1 MNAIAATPLGN
12 GSYKWFVLFN
22 VMLTTFMAVLD
33 STVVNT
39 GLPVIM
45 GTLGASM
52 NSAEWIL
59 TGYMLS
65 MATILPAAG
74 WLSDRFGYKRI
85 FIFSLTVFTIGS
97 FMCGNSTA
105 IGELVFWRIFQG
117 IGGGLLMPVGMAVVT
132 TVFPVEQRGMA
143 LGFWA
148 IASAASVSFGPLIGG
163 YLVDNLNWNYI
174 FFVNIPIGIF
184 SIIYTMIVQREY
196 KLGTRQKFDIPG
208 FITSAIF
215 LPVFLYGLS
224 EVTSSTNT
232 KGWSSP
238 LVLGCMWVAVVSFVL
253 FLYTELTVKH
263 PMINLKIFKDHNFS
277 LANLIVFIFGIGMF
291 GSTFLIPL
299 YMQDSLG
306 YSAYQTGLF
315 FLPVGFL
322 QAVASPLAGNASRWV
337 NPKVVI
343 VLGLFLLCASFYMNY
358 FFSFLTD
365 KWYIMVSLYLRGV
378 GLGILYPPLLNVS
391 LRQIDNRQM
400 AQASSVTNI
409 VRQIGGSFGVAMFSH
424 LLSQRQ
430 TYHTE
435 RYHETIAYTGETYSN
450 MVDGLSRFFRSNGG
464 LGHAESV
471 SYAKQYILEHVDM
484 EAYISGINDVF
495 FVAFITAL
503 MAVIPMFFLK
513 TKRK

>member
-1 MNAIAATPLGN
+1 MIPATPTLVDGK
-12 GSYKWFVLFN
+12 GYKWLILFN

-65 MATILPAAG
+65 MATVLPATG

-85 FIFSLTVFTIGS
+85 FVFSLAVFTFGS
-97 FMCGNSTA
+97 FMCGNSTG
-105 IGELVFWRIFQG
+105 IEELIFWRVFQG
-117 IGGGLLMPVGMAVVT
+117 IGGGLLMPAGMAIVT

-174 FFVNIPIGIF
+174 FYVNIPIGIF
-184 SIIYTMIVQREY
+184 SIIFTLIVQQEF
-196 KLGTRQKFDIPG
+196 KAGARQKFDIPG

-253 FLYTELTVKH
+253 FLYIEFTVKN
-263 PMINLKIFKDHNFS
+263 PLINLRIFKNRNFS

-322 QAVASPLAGNASRWV
+322 QAVASPLSGSITRWL
-337 NPKVVI
+337 NPKIIV
-343 VLGLFLLCASFYMNY
+343 VLGLLLLCGSFFMNY
-358 FFSFLTD
+358 SFSFLTD
-365 KWYIMVSLYLRGV
+365 RWYIMVSLYLRGV
-378 GLGILYPPLLNVS
+378 GLGILYPPLLNIS
-391 LRQIDNRQM
+391 LRMISNQQM

-435 RYHETIAYTGETYSN
+435 RYHAAIAYTGQTYADV
-450 MVDGLSRFFRSNGG
+450 VDGLGHFFATNGG
-464 LGHAESV
+464 LARTESV
-471 SYAKQYILEHVDM
+471 AYAKQYVLEHVDM
-484 EAYISGINDVF
+484 QAYISGIDDVF
-495 FVAFITAL
+495 FVALIITLIAI
-503 MAVIPMFFLK
+503 IPVFFLK
-513 TKRK
+513 IKRE

>member
-1 MNAIAATPLGN
+1 MVIGNATPVG
-12 GSYKWFVLFN
+12 GSSYKWLVLFN

-74 WLSDRFGYKRI
+74 WLSDRFGYKRL
-85 FIFSLTVFTIGS
+85 FIFSLVVFTIGS

-117 IGGGLLMPVGMAVVT
+117 VGGGLLMPVGMAVVT

-174 FFVNIPIGIF
+174 FFVNIPIGVF
-184 SIIYTMIVQREY
+184 SIIYTMIVQQEY
-196 KLGTRQKFDIPG
+196 KTGIRQKFDIPG
-208 FITSAIF
+208 FVMSAIF

-232 KGWSSP
+232 RGWSSP
-238 LVLGCMWVAVVSFVL
+238 LVLGCMWVAAVSFVL
-253 FLYTELTVKH
+253 FIYTELTVKN
-263 PMINLKIFKDHNFS
+263 PMIDLKIFKNHNFS
-277 LANLIVFIFGIGMF
+277 LANLIVFIFGVGMF

-343 VLGLFLLCASFYMNY
+343 VLGLLLLCSSFYMNY
-358 FFSFLTD
+358 SFSFLTD
-365 KWYIMVSLYLRGV
+365 KWYIMISLYLRGV

-391 LRQIDNRQM
+391 LRMISNQQM

-424 LLSQRQ
+424 LLSQRR

-435 RYHETIAYTGETYSN
+435 RYHEAIAYTEQTYTN
-450 MVDGLSRFFRSNGG
+450 VVDGLGHFFSANGG
-464 LGHAESV
+464 LGHSESV

-484 EAYISGINDVF
+484 EAYISGIDDVF
-495 FVAFITAL
+495 FVAFVTTLLAL
-503 MAVIPMFFLK
+503 IPMFFLK

>member
-1 MNAIAATPLGN
+1 MG
-12 GSYKWFVLFN
+12 GSSYKWLVLFN

-74 WLSDRFGYKRI
+74 WLSDRFGYKRL
-85 FIFSLTVFTIGS
+85 FIFSLVVFTIGS

-174 FFVNIPIGIF
+174 FFVNIPIGVF
-184 SIIYTMIVQREY
+184 SIIYTMIVQQEY
-196 KLGTRQKFDIPG
+196 KTGIRQKFDIPG
-208 FITSAIF
+208 FVTSAIF

-232 KGWSSP
+232 RGWSSP
-238 LVLGCMWVAVVSFVL
+238 LVLGCMWVAAVSFVL
-253 FLYTELTVKH
+253 FIYTELTVKN

-277 LANLIVFIFGIGMF
+277 LANLIVFIFGVGMF

-306 YSAYQTGLF
+306 YSAYQTVLF

-322 QAVASPLAGNASRWV
+322 QAVASPLAGNAAGWV

-343 VLGLFLLCASFYMNY
+343 VLGLLLLCSSFYMNY
-358 FFSFLTD
+358 SFSFLTD

-391 LRQIDNRQM
+391 LRMISNQQM

-424 LLSQRQ
+424 LLSQRR
-430 TYHTE
+430 TFHTE
-435 RYHETIAYTGETYSN
+435 RYHEAIAYSEQTYTN
-450 MVDGLSRFFRSNGG
+450 VVDGLRHFFSASGG

-471 SYAKQYILEHVDM
+471 SYAKRYILEHVDM
-484 EAYISGINDVF
+484 EAYISGIDDVF
-495 FVAFITAL
+495 FVAFVTTLLAL
-503 MAVIPMFFLK
+503 IPMFFLK

>member
-1 MNAIAATPLGN
+1 MG
-12 GSYKWFVLFN
+12 GSSYKWLVLFN

-74 WLSDRFGYKRI
+74 WLSDRFGYKRL
-85 FIFSLTVFTIGS
+85 FIFSLVVFTIGS

-174 FFVNIPIGIF
+174 FFVNIPIGVF
-184 SIIYTMIVQREY
+184 SIIYTMIVQQEY
-196 KLGTRQKFDIPG
+196 KTGIRQKFDIPG
-208 FITSAIF
+208 FVTSAIF

-232 KGWSSP
+232 RGWSSP
-238 LVLGCMWVAVVSFVL
+238 LVLGCMWVAAVSFVL
-253 FLYTELTVKH
+253 FIYTELTVKN

-277 LANLIVFIFGIGMF
+277 LANLIVFIFGVGMF

-322 QAVASPLAGNASRWV
+322 QAVASPLAGNAARWV
-337 NPKVVI
+337 NSKVVI
-343 VLGLFLLCASFYMNY
+343 VLGLLLLCSSFYMNY
-358 FFSFLTD
+358 SFSFLTD

-391 LRQIDNRQM
+391 LRMISNQQM

-424 LLSQRQ
+424 LLSQRR
-430 TYHTE
+430 TFHTE
-435 RYHETIAYTGETYSN
+435 RYHEAIAYSEQTYTN
-450 MVDGLSRFFRSNGG
+450 VVDGLRHFFSASGG

-471 SYAKQYILEHVDM
+471 SYAKRYILEHVDM
-484 EAYISGINDVF
+484 EAYISGIDDVF
-495 FVAFITAL
+495 FVAFVTTLLAL
-503 MAVIPMFFLK
+503 IPMFFLK

>member
-1 MNAIAATPLGN
+1 MG
-12 GSYKWFVLFN
+12 GSSYKWLVLFN

-74 WLSDRFGYKRI
+74 WLSDRFGYKRL
-85 FIFSLTVFTIGS
+85 FIFSLVVFTIGS

-174 FFVNIPIGIF
+174 FFVNIPIGVF
-184 SIIYTMIVQREY
+184 SIIYTMIVQQEY
-196 KLGTRQKFDIPG
+196 KTGIRQKFDIPG
-208 FITSAIF
+208 FVTSAIF

-232 KGWSSP
+232 RGWSSP
-238 LVLGCMWVAVVSFVL
+238 LVLGCMWVAAVSFVL
-253 FLYTELTVKH
+253 FIYTELTVKN

-277 LANLIVFIFGIGMF
+277 LANLIVFIFGVGMF

-322 QAVASPLAGNASRWV
+322 QAVASPLAGNAARWV

-343 VLGLFLLCASFYMNY
+343 VLGLLLLCSSFYMNY
-358 FFSFLTD
+358 SFSFLTD

-391 LRQIDNRQM
+391 LRMISNQQM

-424 LLSQRQ
+424 LLSQRR
-430 TYHTE
+430 TFHTE
-435 RYHETIAYTGETYSN
+435 RYHEAIAYSEQTYTN
-450 MVDGLSRFFRSNGG
+450 VVDGLRHFFSASGG

-471 SYAKQYILEHVDM
+471 SYAKRYILEHVDM
-484 EAYISGINDVF
+484 EAYISGIDDVF
-495 FVAFITAL
+495 FVAFVTTLLAL
-503 MAVIPMFFLK
+503 IPMFFLK

>member
-1 MNAIAATPLGN
+1 MG
-12 GSYKWFVLFN
+12 GSSYKWLVLFN

-74 WLSDRFGYKRI
+74 WLSDRFGYKRL
-85 FIFSLTVFTIGS
+85 FIFSLVVFTIGS

-105 IGELVFWRIFQG
+105 IGELVFWRIFPG

-174 FFVNIPIGIF
+174 FFVNIPIGVF
-184 SIIYTMIVQREY
+184 SIIYTMIVQQEY
-196 KLGTRQKFDIPG
+196 KTGIRQKFDIPG
-208 FITSAIF
+208 FVTSAIF

-232 KGWSSP
+232 RGWSSP
-238 LVLGCMWVAVVSFVL
+238 LVLGCMWVAAVSFVL
-253 FLYTELTVKH
+253 FIYTELTVKN

-277 LANLIVFIFGIGMF
+277 LANLIVFIFGVGMF

-322 QAVASPLAGNASRWV
+322 QAVASPLAGNAARWV

-343 VLGLFLLCASFYMNY
+343 VLGLLLLCSSFYMNY
-358 FFSFLTD
+358 SFSFLTD

-391 LRQIDNRQM
+391 LRMISNQQM

-424 LLSQRQ
+424 LLSQRR
-430 TYHTE
+430 TFHTE
-435 RYHETIAYTGETYSN
+435 RYHEAIAYSEQTYTN
-450 MVDGLSRFFRSNGG
+450 VVDGLRHFFSASGG

-471 SYAKQYILEHVDM
+471 SYAKRYILEHVDM
-484 EAYISGINDVF
+484 EAYISGIDDVF
-495 FVAFITAL
+495 FVAFVTTLLAL
-503 MAVIPMFFLK
+503 IPMFFLK

>member
-1 MNAIAATPLGN
+1 MNATAVAEGS
-12 GSYKWFVLFN
+12 SYKWFVLFN

-85 FIFSLTVFTIGS
+85 FVFSLVVFTIGS

-184 SIIYTMIVQREY
+184 SIIYTLIVQREY
-196 KLGTRQKFDIPG
+196 KTGVSKKFDIPG

-253 FLYTELTVKH
+253 FLYTELTVKN
-263 PMINLKIFKDHNFS
+263 PMINLRIFRDHNFS
-277 LANLIVFIFGIGMF
+277 MANLIVFIFGIGMF

-322 QAVASPLAGNASRWV
+322 QAVASPMAGNVTRWM
-337 NPKVVI
+337 NPKIVI
-343 VLGLFLLCASFYMNY
+343 VAGLLLLCSSFYMNY
-358 FFSFLTD
+358 SFSFLTD

-391 LRQIDNRQM
+391 LKGIANQQM

-435 RYHETIAYTGETYSN
+435 RYHEAIAYTGQTYSN
-450 MVDGLSRFFRSNGG
+450 VVDGLARFFTSNGG
-464 LGHAESV
+464 LGHTESV

-495 FVAFITAL
+495 YVAFVVTIL
-503 MAVIPMFFLK
+503 AVIPMFFLK
-513 TKRK
+513 TK

>member
-1 MNAIAATPLGN
+1 
-12 GSYKWFVLFN
+12 
-22 VMLTTFMAVLD
+22 
-33 STVVNT
+33 
-39 GLPVIM
+39 
-45 GTLGASM
+45 
-52 NSAEWIL
+52 
-59 TGYMLS
+59 
-65 MATILPAAG
+65 
-74 WLSDRFGYKRI
+74 
-85 FIFSLTVFTIGS
+85 
-97 FMCGNSTA
+97 
-105 IGELVFWRIFQG
+105 
-117 IGGGLLMPVGMAVVT
+117 
-132 TVFPVEQRGMA
+132 
-143 LGFWA
+143 
-148 IASAASVSFGPLIGG
+148 
-163 YLVDNLNWNYI
+163 
-174 FFVNIPIGIF
+174 
-184 SIIYTMIVQREY
+184 MIVQREY
-196 KLGTRQKFDIPG
+196 KLGARQKFDIPG

-343 VLGLFLLCASFYMNY
+343 VLGLFLLCASFYMNCS
-358 FFSFLTD
+358 FSFLTD

-495 FVAFITAL
+495 FVAFVTAL

>member
-1 MNAIAATPLGN
+1 M
-12 GSYKWFVLFN
+12 
-22 VMLTTFMAVLD
+22 
-33 STVVNT
+33 
-39 GLPVIM
+39 
-45 GTLGASM
+45 
-52 NSAEWIL
+52 
-59 TGYMLS
+59 
-65 MATILPAAG
+65 
-74 WLSDRFGYKRI
+74 SDRFGYKRL
-85 FIFSLTVFTIGS
+85 FIFSLVVFTIGS

-174 FFVNIPIGIF
+174 FFVNIPIGVF
-184 SIIYTMIVQREY
+184 SIIYTMIVQQEY
-196 KLGTRQKFDIPG
+196 KTGIRQKFDIPG
-208 FITSAIF
+208 FVTSAIF

-232 KGWSSP
+232 RGWSSP
-238 LVLGCMWVAVVSFVL
+238 LVLGCMWVAAVSFVL
-253 FLYTELTVKH
+253 FIYTELTVKN

-277 LANLIVFIFGIGMF
+277 LANLIVFIFGVGMF

-322 QAVASPLAGNASRWV
+322 QAVASPLAGNAARWV

-343 VLGLFLLCASFYMNY
+343 VLGLLLLCSSFYMNY
-358 FFSFLTD
+358 SFSFLTD

-391 LRQIDNRQM
+391 LRMISNQQM

-424 LLSQRQ
+424 LLSQRR
-430 TYHTE
+430 TFHTE
-435 RYHETIAYTGETYSN
+435 RYHEAIAYSEQTYTN
-450 MVDGLSRFFRSNGG
+450 VVDGLRHFFSASGG

-471 SYAKQYILEHVDM
+471 SYAKRYILEHVDM
-484 EAYISGINDVF
+484 EAYISGIDDVF
-495 FVAFITAL
+495 FVAFVTTLLAL
-503 MAVIPMFFLK
+503 IPMFFLK

>member
-1 MNAIAATPLGN
+1 METGSATPLG
-12 GSYKWFVLFN
+12 GSSYKWLVLFN

-74 WLSDRFGYKRI
+74 WLSDRFGYKRL
-85 FIFSLTVFTIGS
+85 FIFSLVVFTIGS

-174 FFVNIPIGIF
+174 FFVNIPIGGF
-184 SIIYTMIVQREY
+184 SIIYTMIVQQEY
-196 KLGTRQKFDIPG
+196 KTGIRQKFDIPG
-208 FITSAIF
+208 FVTSAIF

-224 EVTSSTNT
+224 ELTSSTNT
-232 KGWSSP
+232 RGWSSP
-238 LVLGCMWVAVVSFVL
+238 LVLGCMWVAAVSFVL
-253 FLYTELTVKH
+253 FIYTELTVKN

-277 LANLIVFIFGIGMF
+277 LANLIVFIFGVGMF

-322 QAVASPLAGNASRWV
+322 QAVASPLAGNAARWV

-343 VLGLFLLCASFYMNY
+343 VLGLLLLCSSFYMNY
-358 FFSFLTD
+358 SFSFLTD

-378 GLGILYPPLLNVS
+378 GLGLLYPPLLNVS
-391 LRQIDNRQM
+391 LRMISNQQM

-424 LLSQRQ
+424 LLSQRR
-430 TYHTE
+430 TFHTE
-435 RYHETIAYTGETYSN
+435 RYHEAIAYTEQTYTN
-450 MVDGLSRFFRSNGG
+450 VVDGLRHFFSASGG

-471 SYAKQYILEHVDM
+471 SYAKRYILEHVDM
-484 EAYISGINDVF
+484 EAYISGIDDVF
-495 FVAFITAL
+495 FVAFVTTLLAL
-503 MAVIPMFFLK
+503 IPMFFLK

>member
-1 MNAIAATPLGN
+1 MG
-12 GSYKWFVLFN
+12 GSSYKWLVLFN

-74 WLSDRFGYKRI
+74 WLSDRFGYKRL
-85 FIFSLTVFTIGS
+85 FIFSLVVFTIGS

-163 YLVDNLNWNYI
+163 YLVDDLNWNYI
-174 FFVNIPIGIF
+174 FFVNIPIGVF
-184 SIIYTMIVQREY
+184 SIIYTMIVQQEY
-196 KLGTRQKFDIPG
+196 KTGIRQKFDIPG
-208 FITSAIF
+208 FVTSAIF

-232 KGWSSP
+232 RGWSSP
-238 LVLGCMWVAVVSFVL
+238 LVLGCMWVAAVSFVL
-253 FLYTELTVKH
+253 FIYTELTVKN

-277 LANLIVFIFGIGMF
+277 LANLIVFIFGVGMF

-322 QAVASPLAGNASRWV
+322 QAVASPLAGNAARWV

-343 VLGLFLLCASFYMNY
+343 VLGLLLLCSSFYMNY
-358 FFSFLTD
+358 SFSFLTD

-391 LRQIDNRQM
+391 LRMISNQQM

-424 LLSQRQ
+424 LLSQRR
-430 TYHTE
+430 TFHTE
-435 RYHETIAYTGETYSN
+435 RYHEAIAYSEQTYTN
-450 MVDGLSRFFRSNGG
+450 VVDGLRHFFSASGG

-471 SYAKQYILEHVDM
+471 SYAKRYILEHVDM
-484 EAYISGINDVF
+484 EAYISGIDDVF
-495 FVAFITAL
+495 FVAFVTTLLAL
-503 MAVIPMFFLK
+503 IPMFFLK

>member
-1 MNAIAATPLGN
+1 MG
-12 GSYKWFVLFN
+12 GSSYKWLLLFN

-74 WLSDRFGYKRI
+74 WLSDRFGYKRL
-85 FIFSLTVFTIGS
+85 FIFSLVVFTIGS

-105 IGELVFWRIFQG
+105 IGELAFWRIFQG

-174 FFVNIPIGIF
+174 FFVNIPIGVF
-184 SIIYTMIVQREY
+184 SIIYTMIVQQEY
-196 KLGTRQKFDIPG
+196 KTGIRQKFDIPG
-208 FITSAIF
+208 FVTSAIF

-232 KGWSSP
+232 RGWSSP
-238 LVLGCMWVAVVSFVL
+238 LVLGCMWVAAVSFVL
-253 FLYTELTVKH
+253 FIYTELTVKN

-277 LANLIVFIFGIGMF
+277 LANLIVFIFGVGMF

-322 QAVASPLAGNASRWV
+322 QAVASPLAGNAARWV

-343 VLGLFLLCASFYMNY
+343 VLGLLLLCSSFYMNY
-358 FFSFLTD
+358 SFSFLTD

-391 LRQIDNRQM
+391 LRMISNQQM

-424 LLSQRQ
+424 LLSQRR
-430 TYHTE
+430 TFHTE
-435 RYHETIAYTGETYSN
+435 RYHEAIAYSEQTYTN
-450 MVDGLSRFFRSNGG
+450 VVDGLRHFFSASGG

-471 SYAKQYILEHVDM
+471 SYAKRYILEHVDM
-484 EAYISGINDVF
+484 EAYISGIDDVF
-495 FVAFITAL
+495 FVAFVTTLLAL
-503 MAVIPMFFLK
+503 IPMFFLK

>member
-1 MNAIAATPLGN
+1 
-12 GSYKWFVLFN
+12 
-22 VMLTTFMAVLD
+22 
-33 STVVNT
+33 
-39 GLPVIM
+39 
-45 GTLGASM
+45 
-52 NSAEWIL
+52 
-59 TGYMLS
+59 
-65 MATILPAAG
+65 
-74 WLSDRFGYKRI
+74 
-85 FIFSLTVFTIGS
+85 
-97 FMCGNSTA
+97 
-105 IGELVFWRIFQG
+105 
-117 IGGGLLMPVGMAVVT
+117 
-132 TVFPVEQRGMA
+132 
-143 LGFWA
+143 
-148 IASAASVSFGPLIGG
+148 
-163 YLVDNLNWNYI
+163 
-174 FFVNIPIGIF
+174 
-184 SIIYTMIVQREY
+184 
-196 KLGTRQKFDIPG
+196 
-208 FITSAIF
+208 
-215 LPVFLYGLS
+215 
-224 EVTSSTNT
+224 
-232 KGWSSP
+232 
-238 LVLGCMWVAVVSFVL
+238 
-253 FLYTELTVKH
+253 
-263 PMINLKIFKDHNFS
+263 MINLKIFKDHNFS

-343 VLGLFLLCASFYMNY
+343 VLGLFLLCASFYMNCS
-358 FFSFLTD
+358 FSFLTD

-450 MVDGLSRFFRSNGG
+450 MVDGVSRFFRSNGG

-495 FVAFITAL
+495 FVAFVTAL

>member
-1 MNAIAATPLGN
+1 MG
-12 GSYKWFVLFN
+12 GSSYKWLVLFN

-74 WLSDRFGYKRI
+74 WLSDRFGYKRL
-85 FIFSLTVFTIGS
+85 FIFSLVVFTIGS

-174 FFVNIPIGIF
+174 FFVNIPIGVF
-184 SIIYTMIVQREY
+184 SIIYTMIVQQEY
-196 KLGTRQKFDIPG
+196 KTGIRQKFDIPG
-208 FITSAIF
+208 FVTSAIF

-232 KGWSSP
+232 RGWSSP
-238 LVLGCMWVAVVSFVL
+238 LVLGCMWVAAVSFVL
-253 FLYTELTVKH
+253 FIYTELTVKN

-277 LANLIVFIFGIGMF
+277 LANLIVFIFGVGMF

-322 QAVASPLAGNASRWV
+322 QAVASPLAGNAARWV

-343 VLGLFLLCASFYMNY
+343 VLGLLLLCSSFYMNY
-358 FFSFLTD
+358 SFSFLTD

-391 LRQIDNRQM
+391 LRMISNQQM

-424 LLSQRQ
+424 LLSQRR
-430 TYHTE
+430 TFHTE
-435 RYHETIAYTGETYSN
+435 RYHEAIAYTEQTYTN
-450 MVDGLSRFFRSNGG
+450 VVDGLRHFFSASGG

-471 SYAKQYILEHVDM
+471 SYAKRYILEHVDM
-484 EAYISGINDVF
+484 EAYISGIDDVF
-495 FVAFITAL
+495 FVAFVTTLLAL
-503 MAVIPMFFLK
+503 IPMFFLK

>member
-1 MNAIAATPLGN
+1 M
-12 GSYKWFVLFN
+12 
-22 VMLTTFMAVLD
+22 
-33 STVVNT
+33 
-39 GLPVIM
+39 
-45 GTLGASM
+45 
-52 NSAEWIL
+52 
-59 TGYMLS
+59 
-65 MATILPAAG
+65 
-74 WLSDRFGYKRI
+74 
-85 FIFSLTVFTIGS
+85 VFTIGS

-174 FFVNIPIGIF
+174 FFVNIPIGVF
-184 SIIYTMIVQREY
+184 SIIYTMIVQQEY
-196 KLGTRQKFDIPG
+196 KTGIRQKFDIPG
-208 FITSAIF
+208 FVTSAIF

-232 KGWSSP
+232 RGWSSP
-238 LVLGCMWVAVVSFVL
+238 LVLGCMWVAAVSFVL
-253 FLYTELTVKH
+253 FIYTELTVKN

-277 LANLIVFIFGIGMF
+277 LANLIVFIFGVGMF

-322 QAVASPLAGNASRWV
+322 QAVASPLAGNAARWV

-343 VLGLFLLCASFYMNY
+343 VLGLLLLCSSFYMNY
-358 FFSFLTD
+358 SFSFLTD

-391 LRQIDNRQM
+391 LRMISNQQM

-424 LLSQRQ
+424 LLSQRR
-430 TYHTE
+430 TFHTE
-435 RYHETIAYTGETYSN
+435 RYHEAIAYSEQTYTN
-450 MVDGLSRFFRSNGG
+450 VVDGLRHFFSASGG

-471 SYAKQYILEHVDM
+471 SYAKRYILEHVDM
-484 EAYISGINDVF
+484 EAYISGIDDVF
-495 FVAFITAL
+495 FVAFVTTLLAL
-503 MAVIPMFFLK
+503 IPMFFLK

>member
-1 MNAIAATPLGN
+1 MG
-12 GSYKWFVLFN
+12 GSSYKWLVLFN

-74 WLSDRFGYKRI
+74 WLSDRFGYKRL
-85 FIFSLTVFTIGS
+85 FIFSLVVFTIGS

-174 FFVNIPIGIF
+174 FFVNIPIGVF
-184 SIIYTMIVQREY
+184 SIIYTMIVQQEY
-196 KLGTRQKFDIPG
+196 KTGIRQKFDIPG
-208 FITSAIF
+208 FVTSAIF

-232 KGWSSP
+232 RGWSSP
-238 LVLGCMWVAVVSFVL
+238 LVLGCMWVAAVSFVL
-253 FLYTELTVKH
+253 FIYTELTVKN

-277 LANLIVFIFGIGMF
+277 LANLIVFIFGVGMF

-322 QAVASPLAGNASRWV
+322 QAVASPLAGNAARWV

-343 VLGLFLLCASFYMNY
+343 VLGLLLLCSSFYMNY
-358 FFSFLTD
+358 SFSFLTD

-391 LRQIDNRQM
+391 LRMISNQQM

-424 LLSQRQ
+424 LLSLRR
-430 TYHTE
+430 TFHTE
-435 RYHETIAYTGETYSN
+435 RYHEAIAYTEQTYTN
-450 MVDGLSRFFRSNGG
+450 VVDGLRHFFSARGG

-471 SYAKQYILEHVDM
+471 SYAKRYILEHVDM
-484 EAYISGINDVF
+484 EAYISGIDDVF
-495 FVAFITAL
+495 FVAFVTTLLAL
-503 MAVIPMFFLK
+503 IPMFFLK

>member
-1 MNAIAATPLGN
+1 MG
-12 GSYKWFVLFN
+12 GSSYKWLVLFN

-74 WLSDRFGYKRI
+74 WLSDRFGYKRL
-85 FIFSLTVFTIGS
+85 FIFSLVVFTIGS

-174 FFVNIPIGIF
+174 FFVNIPIGVF
-184 SIIYTMIVQREY
+184 SIIYTMIVQQEY
-196 KLGTRQKFDIPG
+196 KTGIRQKFDIPG
-208 FITSAIF
+208 FVTSAIF

-232 KGWSSP
+232 RGWSSP
-238 LVLGCMWVAVVSFVL
+238 LVLGCMWVAAVSFVL
-253 FLYTELTVKH
+253 FIYTELTVKN

-277 LANLIVFIFGIGMF
+277 LANLIVFIFGVGMF
-291 GSTFLIPL
+291 GIPL

-322 QAVASPLAGNASRWV
+322 QAVASPLAGNAARWV

-343 VLGLFLLCASFYMNY
+343 VLGLLLLCSSFYMNY
-358 FFSFLTD
+358 SFSFLTD

-391 LRQIDNRQM
+391 LRMISNQQM

-424 LLSQRQ
+424 LLSQRR
-430 TYHTE
+430 TFHTE
-435 RYHETIAYTGETYSN
+435 RYHEAIAYSEQTYTN
-450 MVDGLSRFFRSNGG
+450 VVDGLRHFFSASGG

-471 SYAKQYILEHVDM
+471 SYAKRYILEHVDM
-484 EAYISGINDVF
+484 EAYISGIDDVF
-495 FVAFITAL
+495 FVAFVTTLLAL
-503 MAVIPMFFLK
+503 IPMFFLK

>member
-1 MNAIAATPLGN
+1 MG
-12 GSYKWFVLFN
+12 GSSYKWLVLFN

-74 WLSDRFGYKRI
+74 WLSDRFGYKRL
-85 FIFSLTVFTIGS
+85 FIFSLVVFTIGS

-174 FFVNIPIGIF
+174 FFVNIPIGVF
-184 SIIYTMIVQREY
+184 SIIYTMIVQQEY
-196 KLGTRQKFDIPG
+196 KTGIRQKFDIPG
-208 FITSAIF
+208 FVTSAIF

-232 KGWSSP
+232 RGWSSP
-238 LVLGCMWVAVVSFVL
+238 LVLGCMWVAAVSFVL
-253 FLYTELTVKH
+253 FIYTELTVKN

-277 LANLIVFIFGIGMF
+277 LANLIVFIFGVGMF

-322 QAVASPLAGNASRWV
+322 QAVASPLAGNAARWV

-343 VLGLFLLCASFYMNY
+343 VLGLLLLCSSFYMNY
-358 FFSFLTD
+358 SFSFLTD

-391 LRQIDNRQM
+391 LRMISNQQM

-424 LLSQRQ
+424 LLSQRR
-430 TYHTE
+430 TFHTE
-435 RYHETIAYTGETYSN
+435 RYHEAIAYSEQTYTN
-450 MVDGLSRFFRSNGG
+450 VVDGLRHFFSASGG

-471 SYAKQYILEHVDM
+471 SYAKRYILEHVDM
-484 EAYISGINDVF
+484 EAYISGIDDVY
-495 FVAFITAL
+495 FVAFVTTLLAL
-503 MAVIPMFFLK
+503 IPMFFLK

>member
-1 MNAIAATPLGN
+1 MDTDRVADASG
-12 GSYKWFVLFN
+12 YKWLVLFN

-74 WLSDRFGYKRI
+74 WLSDRFGYKNI
-85 FIFSLTVFTIGS
+85 FIFSLIVFTLGS
-97 FMCGNSTA
+97 FMCGNSSA
-105 IGELVFWRIFQG
+105 IEELVFWRVFQG
-117 IGGGLLMPVGMAVVT
+117 IGGGLLMPAGMAIVT
-132 TVFPVEQRGMA
+132 TAFPVNQRGMA

-174 FFVNIPIGIF
+174 FYVNVPIGIF
-184 SIIYTMIVQREY
+184 SIIFTLIVQKPSNTVAHE
-196 KLGTRQKFDIPG
+196 KFDFWG
-208 FITSAIF
+208 FLTSAIF

-224 EVTSSTNT
+224 QVTSSTNT

-238 LVLGCMWVAVVSFVL
+238 VVLGCMWTAVVSFIL
-253 FLYTELTVKH
+253 FLYVELTVKH
-263 PMINLKIFKDHNFS
+263 PLVNLRIFRDHNFS
-277 LANLIVFIFGIGMF
+277 FANLIIFIFGIGMF

-299 YMQDSLG
+299 YMQNSLG
-306 YSAYQTGLF
+306 YSAYQTGMF
-315 FLPVGFL
+315 FMPVGFL
-322 QAVASPLAGNASRWV
+322 QAVASPSAGALSRRF
-337 NPKVVI
+337 NPKIII
-343 VLGLFLLCASFYMNY
+343 VLGLLLLCASFYMNY
-358 FFSFLTD
+358 SFSFLTD
-365 KWYIMVSLYLRGV
+365 KWYIMSSLYLRGV
-378 GLGILYPPLLNVS
+378 GLGILYPPLLNLS
-391 LRQIDNRQM
+391 LKMMRNEQM
-400 AQASSVTNI
+400 AQASSITNI
-409 VRQIGGSFGVAMFSH
+409 IRQIGGSFGVAMFSH

-435 RYHETIAYTGETYSN
+435 RYHEAIAYTGQLYTD
-450 MVDGLSRFFRSNGG
+450 VIDGLTRFFSSAGG
-464 LGHAESV
+464 LNHSNAV
-471 SYAKQYILEHVDM
+471 SYAKQYLLEHIDM

-495 FVAFITAL
+495 YIAFVITLLAI
-503 MAVIPMFFLK
+503 IPVFLLK
-513 TKRK
+513 VKN